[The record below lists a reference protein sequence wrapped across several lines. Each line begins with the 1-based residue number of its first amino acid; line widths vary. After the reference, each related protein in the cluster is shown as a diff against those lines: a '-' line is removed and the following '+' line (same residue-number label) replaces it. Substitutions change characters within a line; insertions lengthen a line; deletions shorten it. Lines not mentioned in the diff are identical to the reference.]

1 MSSKQHRNLQATP
14 ANADALES
22 LQHMT
27 SWARQSITS
36 PEAAPMQAQPDRKS
50 SFASVIEGFA
60 LGATAFHPG
69 PWIYPIDQGGEAD
82 LEREARPS
90 GPSFVTRAARATGGA
105 IVRAWRSYQ
114 EHREIAKATSILSQM
129 DERSLRDIGISRGD
143 IGRAAR
149 YGREWGRWR

>member
-14 ANADALES
+14 ADADSLES

-36 PEAAPMQAQPDRKS
+36 PEAAPMPESGRRL

-69 PWIYPIDQGGEAD
+69 PWVYPIDQGGESD
-82 LEREARPS
+82 LQRQARPS
-90 GPSFVTRAARATGGA
+90 GPSIVTRAARATGGA
-105 IVRAWRSYQ
+105 IVRAWRYYQ
-114 EHREIAKATSILSQM
+114 DRRELARAMATLSQM
-129 DERSLRDIGISRGD
+129 DDRSLRDIGISRGD